1 MFKITVN
8 KLLSAVLITEYL
20 IYELDSQRGR
30 NKKNPEIYKSRPESC
45 VFEQFSGQNSS
56 LVDSLSVKWWM
67 SRTIRSDL
75 NIFHR

>member
-20 IYELDSQRGR
+20 IYELDSQRER
-30 NKKNPEIYKSRPESC
+30 NKKKTPEIYKSRPESC

-56 LVDSLSVKWWM
+56 LVDSLSVK
-67 SRTIRSDL
+67 
-75 NIFHR
+75 

>member
-20 IYELDSQRGR
+20 IYELDSQRER
-30 NKKNPEIYKSRPESC
+30 NKKKNPEIYKSRLESC

-56 LVDSLSVKWWM
+56 LVDSLSVK
-67 SRTIRSDL
+67 
-75 NIFHR
+75 